1 MAYDPTFGT
10 DNAPGVWDNL
20 RLVSANG
27 SFCLVEQGR
36 RYTLFADGN
45 TEESILKGIQEIDN
59 RKGLLCFKFTRRV
72 SEIKIVSPISDNA
85 LKAIGKMIVKKGE
98 SQALEANG
106 ELLPPTNELLF
117 LSASTSYFTGKQA
130 IKLVNAIHKYVDLFE
145 AILFLVPRILAPEV
159 VPKNLV
165 KKWLSVEEENRL
177 SRELGQYALLSWNN
191 PTGHYT
197 LDM

>member
-1 MAYDPTFGT
+1 MYT
-10 DNAPGVWDNL
+10 DL
-20 RLVSANG
+20 S
-27 SFCLVEQGR
+27 
-36 RYTLFADGN
+36 
-45 TEESILKGIQEIDN
+45 
-59 RKGLLCFKFTRRV
+59 
-72 SEIKIVSPISDNA
+72 
-85 LKAIGKMIVKKGE
+85 
-98 SQALEANG
+98 LEANG

-130 IKLVNAIHKYVDLFE
+130 IKLVNTIHKYVDLFE